1 VIYSG
6 SLHISRVRTYNGD
19 IHWTY
24 GFLCGDYQEN
34 VFITYKQN
42 VSQAENMV
50 LATCKNSIGS
60 IRYGIISISD
70 EENKA
75 NIGPILSS
83 FKIFD
88 DV

>member
-1 VIYSG
+1 VTT
-6 SLHISRVRTYNGD
+6 LEGD

-24 GFLCGDYQEN
+24 GFPCGTNQGN
-34 VFITYKQN
+34 VFITYKYN

-50 LATCKNSIGS
+50 LATCTNSIGS
-60 IRYGIISISD
+60 IRYGIMRISD